1 MASATR
7 GHTVETKVK
16 MQPSVE
22 HSTER
27 EISTPDVNTAVPTD
41 GVEMSWIDPPLR
53 QQHSTTARQQAAAAA
68 VTPLPSNV
76 KLSKSTWPHIT
87 CQRFLFSG
95 GVGSVFMNTISS
107 IGSSEKVGRWTKA
120 EGGGW
125 GGGSYLAAGVS
136 SPENFWNDGCTSV
149 WYQLHRQSAVKL
161 PRGGGDTLSKVPWL
175 PIREAIEGE
184 VWRRVSPP
192 PRKVLDFW
200 CWAMR
205 IGTSLLWRH
214 AAGWVLSQY
223 DSLRMWNAMSGRTSI
238 DRVRVL
244 VRLRLVGCARTLV
257 MCSVRNGYRA
267 ALHAVAS

>member
-95 GVGSVFMNTISS
+95 GVGSVLMNTISS

-161 PRGGGDTLSKVPWL
+161 PRGGGHAFKSPMATHTRSDRGWSLETGVSSPQKSFGFLMLGNAYRHKSAVTSCSRLSV
-175 PIREAIEGE
+175 E
-184 VWRRVSPP
+184 
-192 PRKVLDFW
+192 
-200 CWAMR
+200 
-205 IGTSLLWRH
+205 
-214 AAGWVLSQY
+214 
-223 DSLRMWNAMSGRTSI
+223 
-238 DRVRVL
+238 
-244 VRLRLVGCARTLV
+244 
-257 MCSVRNGYRA
+257 SVR
-267 ALHAVAS
+267 